1 MTRAVL
7 LGSTALVEGCAPE
20 PAPGFEVVRLAGE
33 PSDAALEAAAADA
46 IVAFAPSPG
55 ERNLI
60 ERCDLPAVIWWQ
72 DGAPVATPRPEQRTI
87 VAAAARE
94 GVWRSA
100 PLPVADGLYSDEE
113 PAALHRAAWLGPPTP
128 RRTGYVSHFAG
139 GARPAEDDAAAGI
152 AVNIHDDDRPACEH
166 RALVALAQG
175 RLLVSETL
183 APSRGLEPGIDYLEA
198 RDLDDV
204 FLMVEN
210 AARTPEAFRRVR
222 LRGRRKAELFRASRV
237 VPRIV
242 GDLLLELGRAPVAG
256 STP

>member
-7 LGSTALVEGCAPE
+7 LGSPALVEGCAPE
-20 PAPGFEVVRLAGE
+20 PTPGFDVVRLAGE
-33 PSDAALEAAAADA
+33 PDDAALAAAAADA
-46 IVAFAPSPG
+46 IVAFAPSPAA
-55 ERNLI
+55 RDLI
-60 ERCDLPAVIWWQ
+60 ARCELPAAIWWP
-72 DGAPVATPRPEQRTI
+72 DEAPVTTPRPEQRTV

-100 PLPVADGLYSDEE
+100 PLPVADSLYTEDE
-113 PAALHRAAWLGPPTP
+113 PAALDRAAWLGPPTA
-128 RRTGYVSHFAG
+128 RRAEYLSHFADG
-139 GARPAEDDAAAGI
+139 VRPAEDDPAAGI
-152 AVNIHDDDRPACEH
+152 AVNIHDGRPACEH

-210 AARTPEAFRRVR
+210 AVRTPEAFRRVR
-222 LRGRRKAELFRASRV
+222 VRGRRKAELFRASRV

>member
-7 LGSTALVEGCAPE
+7 LGSPALVEGCAPE
-20 PAPGFEVVRLAGE
+20 PTPGFEVVRLAGE

-46 IVAFAPSPG
+46 IVALAPSPAA
-55 ERNLI
+55 RSLI
-60 ERCDLPAVIWWQ
+60 ERCELPAVTWWQ
-72 DGAPVATPRPEQRTI
+72 DEAPAATPRPEQRAV
-87 VAAAARE
+87 VAAGARE

-100 PLPVADGLYSDEE
+100 PLPVADGLYSDDE
-113 PAALHRAAWLGPPTP
+113 PAALDRAAWLGPPTP
-128 RRTGYVSHFAG
+128 RRDGYVSHFAG
-139 GARPAEDDAAAGI
+139 RVRPAEDDRAAGI
-152 AVNIHDDDRPACEH
+152 AVNIHDDRPACEH

-183 APSRGLEPGIDYLEA
+183 APSRGLEPGIDYIEA

-222 LRGRRKAELFRASRV
+222 LHGRRKAELFRASRI

-242 GDLLLELGRAPVAG
+242 GDLLLELGRAPMAG
-256 STP
+256 ATP